1 MCKFIKP
8 HFSNAKHVLY
18 EEPTPLS
25 PPRGAGAAVTGT
37 LNLLLLFHVASGLYK
52 STASPALDCWSG
64 EGKSSFLRGGFV
76 CGGIFLEDIRACG
89 DTSAP
94 STPSP
99 AKAGAWESFL
109 VAVGDPGRAGGAG
122 GAK

>member
-8 HFSNAKHVLY
+8 RFSNAKCVLY

-37 LNLLLLFHVASGLYK
+37 LNLLLLFHVASGLCD
-52 STASPALDCWSG
+52 SAASPALDCWSG

-76 CGGIFLEDIRACG
+76 CGGILGDIRAWG

-99 AKAGAWESFL
+99 AKAGARESFL
-109 VAVGDPGRAGGAG
+109 ITVGDPGRAGGAG